1 MSFRRSLLLT
11 LATGALLAAG
21 CGDDS
26 SPDSEQESKPEAKQS
41 SANLGPVKDYLTDHT
56 EALSEQTAVLAEKGQ
71 DYYDLVESENFDYQA
86 VLSKHRDEV
95 RGLLEESQT
104 AFRKANPDYEQ
115 MEGIV
120 AGVVRLSK
128 YDVILDAGSSAAEDP
143 ESAVPFDLKMA
154 NGKVLR
160 KPGNFFFL
168 LETSLWGTNED
179 FVAKGVKPDLDGDGR
194 VEFGEALPDANFYV
208 AASRDMKKYADE
220 LNEKA
225 QDFEPTES
233 DALSAL
239 VIMVPTMSE
248 YFEAWKNSRF
258 VAGAKAKEEGFVAAS
273 RLQDITDI
281 LGGLVLTY
289 DGMEPVVRKADPQQ
303 ATQTGESLKALH
315 EMAAELRDKE
325 RAGRRFTPEEADTLG
340 GRAQD
345 QAEAIAGQ
353 ITQAAAKLDIKIEE
367 G

>member
-1 MSFRRSLLLT
+1 MPGRRHLLAAVAAL
-11 LATGALLAAG
+11 ALLATG

-26 SPDSEQESKPEAKQS
+26 SSDWQQTTKTEQQTA
-41 SANLGPVKDYLTDHT
+41 ANLGPIKTYLREHT
-56 EALSEQTAVLAEKGQ
+56 RALAEQTAVLEEKGKE
-71 DYYDLVESENFDYQA
+71 YYDLVTSEDFDYAA
-86 VLSKHRDEV
+86 VLSKHRPEV
-95 RGLLEESQT
+95 RKVLADSQ
-104 AFRKANPDYEQ
+104 AAYIKANPDYEQ

-128 YDVILDAGSSAAEDP
+128 YDVIIDAGSSAKEDP
-143 ESAVPFDLKMA
+143 KSAVPFDLKLA
-154 NGKVLR
+154 DGKVLK

-168 LETSLWGTNED
+168 VETSLYGTNPE
-179 FVAKGVKPDLDGDGR
+179 FVAKGVKPDIDGDGKVR
-194 VEFGEALPDANFYV
+194 FGEALPDANFYV
-208 AASRDMKKYADE
+208 AATRDFKKYADE
-220 LNEKA
+220 LNAKA
-225 QDFEPTES
+225 ADFEPTES

-258 VAGAKAKEEGFVAAS
+258 VAGAKAKEQSFAAAS
-273 RLQDITDI
+273 RLQDIADI

-289 DGMEPVVRKADPQQ
+289 DGVEPVVRKADAQQ
-303 ATQTGESLKALH
+303 ARQTGESLKALH
-315 EMAAELRDKE
+315 DMAADLRDKE
-325 RAGRRFTPEEADTLG
+325 RGGRRFTPEEADTLG

-353 ITQAAAKLDIKIEE
+353 ITQAAAKLNIEIKE